1 MKELN
6 YLIALLKELDI
17 CFFFGVYE
25 DKENEFCVRCYTC
38 KDMEV
43 VSLWEIIVF
52 VFIFVFVK
60 K

>member
-25 DKENEFCVRCYTC
+25 DKENEFCVRCYMC

-43 VSLWEIIVF
+43 VFLWEIIVF